1 MLSFLLNILRL
12 FKAIIRSWRIPTF
25 RATLSLA
32 GILLLTGTVF
42 YHQTE
47 GWSWIDSLY
56 FSTTTMSTV
65 GFGDLTP
72 QTNVGKLFTVVYIF
86 VGVGVFVALF
96 TQLARALLKIE
107 EPADSPTAK
116 EPAKD

>member
-1 MLSFLLNILRL
+1 MLSFLLNLARL
-12 FKAIIRSWRIPTF
+12 FKAIVRSWRMPTF

-32 GILLLTGTVF
+32 AILLLTGTVF
-42 YHQTE
+42 YHRTE

-72 QTNVGKLFTVVYIF
+72 QTDIGKLFTVVYIF

-96 TQLARALLKIE
+96 TQLARALLKVE
-107 EPADSPTAK
+107 EPTDSPTAK
-116 EPAKD
+116 DPTKD